1 MEETASDLFER
12 ICAPTI
18 STVLELMGVLTR
30 AGPITRRFVR
40 VRLGLGFLER
50 IALKH
55 WSLRLEF
62 TEFVVELFS
71 SRAGLLY
78 FY

>member
-1 MEETASDLFER
+1 
-12 ICAPTI
+12 
-18 STVLELMGVLTR
+18 MGAITR

-50 IALKH
+50 IVHKH
-55 WSLRLEF
+55 LSLPLEF
-62 TEFVVELFS
+62 IEFVVGLFS